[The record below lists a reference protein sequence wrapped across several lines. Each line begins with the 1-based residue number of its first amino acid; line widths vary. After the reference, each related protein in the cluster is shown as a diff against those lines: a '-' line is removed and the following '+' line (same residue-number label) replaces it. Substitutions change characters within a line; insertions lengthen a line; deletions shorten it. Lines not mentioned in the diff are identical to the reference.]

1 MQAQTA
7 HTPYVPAETEHDAM
21 TIAQLCED
29 LAAANHVLAHHEV
42 LDGFGHVSVRDPR
55 NPAHFLIAQ
64 SMAPELVSPDDILT
78 LDLDCQ
84 PVDGDTRKRYLET
97 WIHSEIYRAR
107 PDVKA
112 IVHSHS
118 PSVIPFAASSVRLR
132 PVYHMAGFLGSGA
145 PVFDIRHCFGCTDML
160 VRNGEQ
166 GRALAESLG
175 DSDVALMRGH
185 GFVATA
191 PSLPAAVYRAIYTEL
206 NAGMQAKAIALG
218 GDVTYLDEEE
228 GKRSTQTN
236 LGVMERPWTLW
247 KRQAAA
253 LRGE

>member
-1 MQAQTA
+1 MTQAA
-7 HTPYVPAETEHDAM
+7 TPYTPAPTEHDARSM
-21 TIAQLCED
+21 AQLLED
-29 LAAANHVLAHHEV
+29 LAAANHILAHHEV

-64 SMAPELVSPDDILT
+64 SMAPELVTPGDILT

-107 PDVKA
+107 PDVAA

-160 VRNGEQ
+160 VRNGDQ
-166 GRALAESLG
+166 GKALAESLG
-175 DSDVALMRGH
+175 DADVALMRGH

-206 NAGMQAKAIALG
+206 NAGMQSKAIALG
-218 GDVTYLDEEE
+218 GEVTYLDPEE
-228 GKRSTQTN
+228 GNRANATN
-236 LGVMERPWTLW
+236 LGVIERPWTLW
-247 KRQAAA
+247 KRQVAA
-253 LRGE
+253 LRGD